1 MCKQHVL
8 SFLCLLLAQNDRIIR
23 MLTERR
29 TTAMSTNNSSHDRK
43 RSATEADF
51 KANGLQQCK
60 VHLARKGVSQL
71 EIGMAGNTIPDISDV
86 IRNARWLTETHETKL
101 GACLFQISFLVTIG
115 SKLLVVDRS
124 DRNEGRNLSGSSVLL
139 SSSPYEVVTPTNL
152 KHLDDILRRKFRYKK
167 GTPEICFLGLVKN
180 RVFKKKEQ
188 SYADYYFYVFLAHF
202 DEQEF
207 TFADAKAAIK
217 SASIDQNDCA
227 VGIFDVDENLINKRI
242 NSKFNA
248 DRAALKLYLQYE
260 TERKINMLEVKG
272 VGRSI
277 SSHGVMPVH
286 HLSGRYFVS
295 HATADYKTIVRP
307 LCVAVDEK
315 YRQSLHPLDR
325 ATSAAKLTWTH
336 ECDASLDC
344 EWATKNLPC
353 VYQCA
358 GFISIESKAFEKR
371 DDVIEEIVGA
381 IKGNLQNNN
390 YRIIRVC
397 YERMDDF
404 EVFAKKL
411 RKRTADVLGDEKY
424 AEIYLNK
431 TFFPLYAYPEK
442 LLSEFVDNLYSSLL

>member
-60 VHLARKGVSQL
+60 VHLARKGISQL

-180 RVFKKKEQ
+180 RVFKKKKQ

-272 VGRSI
+272 GGRSI
-277 SSHGVMPVH
+277 SSHGVMPFH

-344 EWATKNLPC
+344 EWSTKNLPC

-424 AEIYLNK
+424 ADIYLNK

>member
-1 MCKQHVL
+1 
-8 SFLCLLLAQNDRIIR
+8 
-23 MLTERR
+23 
-29 TTAMSTNNSSHDRK
+29 MSTNNSSHDRK

>member
-1 MCKQHVL
+1 
-8 SFLCLLLAQNDRIIR
+8 
-23 MLTERR
+23 
-29 TTAMSTNNSSHDRK
+29 MSTNNSSHDRK

-60 VHLARKGVSQL
+60 VHLARKGISQL

-167 GTPEICFLGLVKN
+167 GTPEICFLGLVKT

-260 TERKINMLEVKG
+260 TERKINMLEAKG

-277 SSHGVMPVH
+277 SSHGVMPFY

-344 EWATKNLPC
+344 EWSTKNLPC

-424 AEIYLNK
+424 ADIYLNK

>member
-1 MCKQHVL
+1 
-8 SFLCLLLAQNDRIIR
+8 
-23 MLTERR
+23 
-29 TTAMSTNNSSHDRK
+29 MSTNNSSHDRK

-60 VHLARKGVSQL
+60 VHLARKGISQL

-180 RVFKKKEQ
+180 RVFKKQEQ
-188 SYADYYFYVFLAHF
+188 SYVDYYFYVFLAHF

-260 TERKINMLEVKG
+260 TERKINMLEAKG

-277 SSHGVMPVH
+277 SSHGVMPFH

-344 EWATKNLPC
+344 EWSTKNLPC

-424 AEIYLNK
+424 ADIYLNK

>member
-1 MCKQHVL
+1 
-8 SFLCLLLAQNDRIIR
+8 
-23 MLTERR
+23 
-29 TTAMSTNNSSHDRK
+29 MSTNNRSHDRK
-43 RSATEADF
+43 RSATEVDF

-60 VHLARKGVSQL
+60 VHLARKGISQL

-124 DRNEGRNLSGSSVLL
+124 DRNDGRNLSGSSVLL

-180 RVFKKKEQ
+180 RVFKKQEQ

-277 SSHGVMPVH
+277 SSHGVMPFH

-344 EWATKNLPC
+344 EWSTKNLPC

-381 IKGNLQNNN
+381 IKGVLQNKN

-397 YERMDDF
+397 RERMDDF
-404 EVFAKKL
+404 DAFARKL

-424 AEIYLNK
+424 ADIYLNK

>member
-1 MCKQHVL
+1 
-8 SFLCLLLAQNDRIIR
+8 
-23 MLTERR
+23 
-29 TTAMSTNNSSHDRK
+29 MSTNNSSHDRK

-217 SASIDQNDCA
+217 RASIDQNDCA

-424 AEIYLNK
+424 ADIYLNK

-442 LLSEFVDNLYSSLL
+442 LLSEFVDNLYSSLR